1 MKNYI
6 SVFDNVLE
14 EDFCKGLIDKFE
26 RTKTAWVRRD
36 DSYKTFNE
44 INFGQ
49 HPMFAEDQNYIL
61 SRVQPFVDKYCEQH
75 NIKFFPKQIGFEQV
89 RMKKYEIGGKEEFR
103 EHVDVG
109 DHASARRFLV
119 MFFYLNN
126 VAEGGETAFIGI
138 DHDLRVQPKTG
149 RMLCFPPMWTHP
161 HAGLPPISNTK
172 YIAGTYL
179 HYT

>member
-6 SVFDNVLE
+6 SVYENVLDE
-14 EDFCKGLIDKFE
+14 TFCKLLIDKFE
-26 RTKTAWVRRD
+26 RNKQIQVRRD
-36 DSYKTFNE
+36 DVYKTFFE
-44 INFGQ
+44 INFAQ
-49 HPMFAEDQNYIL
+49 YPIFAEEQNHIL
-61 SRVQPFVDKYCEQH
+61 SQVQPFVRKYCEDWG
-75 NIKFFPKQIGFEQV
+75 IKFFPDKIGFEQV
-89 RMKKYEIGGKEEFR
+89 RMKKYEIGGKDEFR

-109 DHASARRFLV
+109 DYASARRFLV

-138 DHDLRVQPKTG
+138 DDNKRIQPKTG
-149 RMLCFPPMWTHP
+149 SILIFPPMWTHP
-161 HAGLPPISNTK
+161 HAGLPPISNPK

>member
-6 SVFDNVLE
+6 SVFDDVLA
-14 EDFCKGLIDKFE
+14 EDFCKSLIDKFE
-26 RTKTAWVRRD
+26 RNKTSWVRRD
-36 DSYKTFNE
+36 DSYKTFSE

-49 HPMFAEDQNYIL
+49 HPMFAEDQEYIL
-61 SRVQPFVDKYCEQH
+61 SRVQPYVARYTKLH
-75 NIKFFPKQIGFEQV
+75 NIKFFPEKIGFEQV
-89 RMKKYEIGGKEEFR
+89 RMKKYEIGGKDEFR

-138 DHDLRVQPKTG
+138 DHDIRVQPKTG

-161 HAGLPPISNTK
+161 HAGLPPITNSK
-172 YIAGTYL
+172 YLAGTYL

>member
-1 MKNYI
+1 MNNYI

-14 EDFCKGLIDKFE
+14 EDFCARLVDKFE
-26 RTKTAWVRRD
+26 RNKQIWVRRD
-36 DSYKTFNE
+36 DKFKTFHE

-49 HPMFAEDQNYIL
+49 YPTFAEEQNEIL
-61 SRVQPFVDKYCEQH
+61 AKVQPYVAKYVEKW
-75 NIKFFPKQIGFEQV
+75 NIKFFPDQIGFEQI
-89 RMKKYEIGGKEEFR
+89 RMKKYEIGGADEFR
-103 EHVDVG
+103 PHVDVG

-126 VAEGGETAFIGI
+126 VAEGGETAFNGI
-138 DHDLRVQPKTG
+138 NDDIRIQPKTG
-149 RMLCFPPMWTHP
+149 RLLMFPPMWTHP
-161 HAGLPPISNTK
+161 HAGLPPITNSK

>member
-1 MKNYI
+1 MKSYI
-6 SVFDNVLE
+6 SVYDNVLDD
-14 EDFCKGLIDKFE
+14 DFCDMLVSKFE
-26 RTKTAWVRRD
+26 RNKQLHVRRD
-36 DSYKTFNE
+36 SEYKTFTE

-49 HPMFAEDQNYIL
+49 YPIFAEEQNTIL
-61 SRVQPFVDKYCEQH
+61 SNIQPYVKRYTEDH
-75 NIKFFPKQIGFEQV
+75 GIKFFPDKIGFEQV
-89 RMKKYEIGGKEEFR
+89 RMKKYEIGGQDEFR

-138 DHDLRVQPKTG
+138 DEDCRIHPKKG
-149 RMLCFPPMWTHP
+149 RMLVFPPMWTHP
-161 HAGLPPISNTK
+161 HAGLPPISNPK
-172 YIAGTYL
+172 YICGSYL

>member
-6 SVFDNVLE
+6 SVYDNVLE
-14 EDFCKGLIDKFE
+14 EDFCKSLQDKFE
-26 RTKTAWVRRD
+26 RNKDIWIQRD
-36 DSYKTFNE
+36 DKFKTFNE

-49 HPMFAEDQNYIL
+49 HPTFADDQNVIL
-61 SRVQPFVDKYCEQH
+61 AAVQPYVKKYAEQWDL
-75 NIKFFPKQIGFEQV
+75 KFFPEQIGFEQV
-89 RMKKYEIGGKEEFR
+89 RMKKYDVGGKSEFR

-119 MFFYLNN
+119 MFFYINN

-138 DHDLRVQPKTG
+138 DHDIRVQPKIG
-149 RMLCFPPMWTHP
+149 RLLMFPPMWTHP
-161 HAGLPPISNTK
+161 HAGLPPITNPK
-172 YIAGTYL
+172 YIVGTYL

>member
-14 EDFCKGLIDKFE
+14 DNFCKNLREKFE
-26 RTKTAWVRRD
+26 RSKDVWVRRD
-36 DSYKTFNE
+36 DKFKTFNE

-49 HPMFAEDQNYIL
+49 YPIFAEEQNTIL
-61 SRVQPFVDKYCEQH
+61 SKVQPYVKKYCEQWD
-75 NIKFFPKQIGFEQV
+75 IKFFPEQIGFEQV
-89 RMKKYEIGGKEEFR
+89 RMKKYEVGGKEEFR
-103 EHVDVG
+103 HHVDVG
-109 DHASARRFLV
+109 DYASARRFLV

-138 DHDLRVQPKTG
+138 NDDQMVQPKTG
-149 RMLCFPPMWTHP
+149 RLLMFPPMWTHP
-161 HAGLPPISNTK
+161 HAGLPPITNPK
-172 YIAGTYL
+172 YIVGTYL